1 MDITPE
7 IYQLGSIAVIFV
19 FAIREFF
26 AYLRG
31 KQPDGKKDERQ
42 NEKQDEK
49 QDISLAVVNEKLK
62 TIETNI
68 SNHIIHKLAENDKD
82 HQEIKV
88 NIAEIKTKLDILIE
102 HFKI

>member
-31 KQPDGKKDERQ
+31 KQPNGKK
-42 NEKQDEK
+42 DEK

-62 TIETNI
+62 NIETNHLP
-68 SNHIIHKLAENDKD
+68 HIQKALEKNNDE
-82 HQEIKV
+82 HLVIIKSLSCIEAKV
-88 NIAEIKTKLDILIE
+88 DILLKNSDII
-102 HFKI
+102 K

>member
-31 KQPDGKKDERQ
+31 KQPNGKK
-42 NEKQDEK
+42 DEK

-62 TIETNI
+62 NIETNI
-68 SNHIIHKLAENDKD
+68 SNHIMHKLDANDAD

-88 NIAEIKTKLDILIE
+88 DIAEIKTKLNILIE